1 MKFSHLFIDRPIL
14 ASVLS
19 IVIVILGTL
28 AYFSLPVAQYPEV
41 APPTVVVT
49 AAYPGASSE
58 TISKTVA
65 TPLEQEINGVENM
78 LYMFSQSTA
87 DGVMTLTVTFELGTN
102 LDEAQVLVQ
111 NRVSIAEPRLP
122 EEVRR
127 LGVTTVKNSPDMLMV
142 VNLFSPG
149 GRYDQTYIA
158 NYATL
163 QIKDRL
169 ARIDGVGSTRIF
181 GAAEYSM
188 RIWLNPEL
196 IASLDLSAAEVLQA
210 LRGQNVQIASGNLN
224 QPPADQQNAF
234 ELNVQTKGR
243 LEEIGEFENIIV
255 KAGPDGRIVRLKDIG
270 RVELGSASYASR
282 GYLGKDKAVAM
293 PIFQRPGSNALQTA
307 EEIEATVEELSKS
320 FPPGLAY
327 KIAYN
332 PTKFIEESIDG
343 VTHTI
348 FEAVL
353 LVIAVILL
361 FLKTWRAA
369 VIPILAIPV
378 SLIGTFAVM
387 MALGFSLNNLTLFG
401 LVLAIGIVVDDAIVV
416 VENMERNLRQGM
428 SVRDAARTTMNEV
441 GGALIAI
448 GLVLMSVFIPTAF
461 LGGISG
467 QFYRQFG
474 ITIAVATLI
483 SVFVSITLSPAMAN
497 LLLKIHHPRK
507 ERKKSALLR
516 PFTVMMN
523 AFDRFIERLSD
534 GYGKLV
540 ARFLKRSGVVALVYV
555 ILMALAVIEFNRIPT
570 GFIPDQDQGYF
581 IVALQLPPGSS
592 LTRTDEVL
600 QKAVKEVLSMEA
612 VENVVAFAGF
622 DGSTFTNSSNA
633 ATFFPVLKDFK
644 ERRKLGLKY
653 EDILNDMRAR
663 MGSIEEAFAVVIP
676 PPSVRGIGNGGGF
689 RMMLQDRQNMG
700 LPALEQSMGELI
712 QRAGQDPA
720 LTNVFSFFNTNTP
733 QLYFDIDRVR
743 AEKLGVPLS
752 EVFNSLEIYLG
763 SAFVNE
769 FNYLG
774 RTFRVTA
781 QADQQYRAVP
791 EDIMRIRVRNN
802 QGEMVPMGTLG
813 TFRDIAGPSNVSRYN
828 LYPAIAVTGNVKP
841 GYSSGE
847 GLEAMEKLAKETF
860 PDGISYEWTEL
871 AYQEKQS
878 GNTAIIAF
886 ILAVLFVF
894 LVLSGLYESWVLPLA
909 VILIVPMCLLSA
921 MIGVDLAGMDN
932 NILTQIG
939 LVVLVGLASKNAILI
954 VEFARQLEEQGMELR
969 AAAVEAARLRLRP
982 ILMTS
987 MAFILGVVP
996 LATATGAGA
1005 EMRQALGVAVFW
1017 GMLGVTVFGLLFT
1030 PVFYVLSRKLALA
1043 AAGWRR
1049 RNKKELVLSNTAT

>member
-1 MKFSHLFIDRPIL
+1 MKFSHIFIDRPIL

-49 AAYPGASSE
+49 ATYPGASSE

-78 LYMFSQSTA
+78 LYMFSQSTG
-87 DGVMTLTVTFELGTN
+87 DGVMTLTITFELGTD

-127 LGVTTVKNSPDMLMV
+127 LGVTTVKNSPDMLLV
-142 VNLFSPG
+142 VNLFSPD

-169 ARIDGVGSTRIF
+169 ARIDGVGNTRIF

-188 RIWLNPEL
+188 RIWLNPEV
-196 IASLDLSAAEVLQA
+196 IASLDLSAAEILQA
-210 LRGQNVQIASGNLN
+210 LRAQNVQIASGNLN

-243 LEEIGEFENIIV
+243 LEEIEEFENIIV
-255 KAGPDGRIVRLKDIG
+255 KAGADGRIVRLKDVG

-282 GYLGKDKAVAM
+282 GYLGADKAVAL

-348 FEAVL
+348 FEAIL
-353 LVIAVILL
+353 LVVAVILL

-369 VIPILAIPV
+369 IIPILAIPV
-378 SLIGTFAVM
+378 SLVGTFAVM

-416 VENMERNLRQGM
+416 VENMERNLREGM
-428 SVRDAARTTMNEV
+428 SVRDAARNTMNEV

-474 ITIAVATLI
+474 ITIAVATMI
-483 SVFVSITLSPAMAN
+483 SVFVSLTLSPAMAT
-497 LLLKIHHPRK
+497 LLLKVHHPRE
-507 ERKKSALLR
+507 ERKKSALWR
-516 PFTVMMN
+516 PFTAMMN
-523 AFDRFIERLSD
+523 GFDRFMEKLSAS
-534 GYGKLV
+534 YGKLV
-540 ARFLKRSGVVALVYV
+540 ARFLRRSGVVALVYV
-555 ILMALAVIEFNRIPT
+555 VLMALAVIEFNRVPT

-622 DGSTFTNSSNA
+622 DGSTFTNASNA

-644 ERRKLGLKY
+644 ERRKLGLEF
-653 EDILNDMRAR
+653 EDILNDMRGR
-663 MGSIEEAFAVVIP
+663 MGAIEEAFAVVIP

-802 QGEMVPMGTLG
+802 KGEMVPMGTLG
-813 TFRDIAGPSNVSRYN
+813 TFRDIAGPSNVPRYN
-828 LYPAIAVTGNVKP
+828 LFPSIDITGNVNP

-847 GLEAMEKLAKETF
+847 GLEAMEKLAGEVL
-860 PDGISYEWTEL
+860 PEGISYEWTDL

-878 GNTAIIAF
+878 GNTAIFAF

-894 LVLSGLYESWVLPLA
+894 LVLSGLYESWVMPFA

-954 VEFARQLEEQGMELR
+954 VEFARQLEEQGMELK
-969 AAAVEAARLRLRP
+969 EAAIEASRLRLRP

-987 MAFILGVVP
+987 MAFILGVIP

-1043 AAGWRR
+1043 AAGWRN

>member
-1 MKFSHLFIDRPIL
+1 MKFSHIFIDRPIL
-14 ASVLS
+14 ATVLS
-19 IVIVILGTL
+19 VVIVILGTL

-41 APPTVVVT
+41 VPPTVVVT
-49 AAYPGASSE
+49 ATYPGASSE

-65 TPLEQEINGVENM
+65 TPLEQEINGVEDM

-87 DGVMTLTVTFELGTN
+87 DGVMTLTITFELGTD

-142 VNLFSPG
+142 VNLFSPN

-169 ARIDGVGSTRIF
+169 SRIDGVGSTRIF
-181 GAAEYSM
+181 GASEYSM
-188 RIWLNPEL
+188 RIWLNPEV
-196 IASLDLSAAEVLQA
+196 IASLDLSAGEILNA

-243 LEEIGEFENIIV
+243 LQEVEEFENIIV
-255 KAGPDGRIVRLKDIG
+255 KTGKDGRIVRVKDIG
-270 RVELGSASYASR
+270 RVELGAASYTSR
-282 GYLGKDKAVAM
+282 GYLGENKAVAM
-293 PIFQRPGSNALQTA
+293 PVFQRPGSNALQTS
-307 EEIEATVEELSKS
+307 EEIISTVEELSKD
-320 FPPGLAY
+320 FPPGLKY
-327 KIAYN
+327 DIAYN
-332 PTKFIEESIDG
+332 PTRFIQESVDG
-343 VTHTI
+343 VTKTI

-353 LVIAVILL
+353 LVVAVILI
-361 FLKTWRAA
+361 FLKTWRATI
-369 VIPILAIPV
+369 IPILAIPV
-378 SLIGTFAVM
+378 SLVGTFAVM

-416 VENMERNLRQGM
+416 VENMERNLHNGM
-428 SVRDAARTTMNEV
+428 SVRDAARKTMDEV
-441 GGALIAI
+441 GGALVAI
-448 GLVLMSVFIPTAF
+448 GLVLMSVFVPTAF
-461 LGGISG
+461 LEGISG

-474 ITIAVATLI
+474 VTIAVATLI
-483 SVFVSITLSPAMAN
+483 SVFVSLTLSPAMAT
-497 LLLKIHHPRK
+497 LLLRQSKSGGPV
-507 ERKKSALLR
+507 KKSALMKPVNYL
-516 PFTVMMN
+516 MN
-523 AFDRFIERLSD
+523 GFDRGMEKLSA
-534 GYGKLV
+534 GYGRLIQ
-540 ARFLKRSGVVALVYV
+540 RFLKRSAVMAGVYV
-555 ILMALAVIEFNRIPT
+555 ILMALAIFEFNRVPA
-570 GFIPDQDQGYF
+570 GFIPDQDMGYV

-592 LTRTDEVL
+592 LARTDEVV
-600 QKAVKEVLSMEA
+600 QKAVKEIMGMEG

-622 DGSTFTNSSNA
+622 DGSTFTNASNA
-633 ATFFPVLKDFK
+633 ATMFPVLKDFK
-644 ERRKLGLKY
+644 TRKKLGLKY
-653 EDILNDMRAR
+653 EDIIAEMRGR
-663 MGSIEEAFAVVIP
+663 MGAMEEAFSVVIP
-676 PPSVRGIGNGGGF
+676 PPPVRGIGNGSGF
-689 RMMLQDRQNMG
+689 KMMVQDRLNRG
-700 LPALEQSMGELI
+700 LPALEQAMGELI
-712 QRAGQDPA
+712 QRANQDPA
-720 LTNVFSFFNTNTP
+720 LANVFSFFNTGTP
-733 QLYFDIDRVR
+733 QLYFDIDRVK

-752 EVFNSLEIYLG
+752 EVFSSLEIYLG

-781 QADQQYRAVP
+781 QADQQFRAVP
-791 EDIMRIRVRNN
+791 EDINRIRVRNN

-813 TFRDIAGPSNVSRYN
+813 TFRDMAGPSNVPRYN
-828 LYPAIAVTGNVKP
+828 LYPAIAVTGSVKP

-847 GLEAMEKLAKETF
+847 AIAAMERLADEVL

-871 AYQEKQS
+871 AYQEKQI
-878 GNTAIIAF
+878 GNTAIIVF

-894 LVLSGLYESWVLPLA
+894 LVLAGLYESWVLPLA

-921 MIGVDLAGMDN
+921 LIGVDITGLDN
-932 NILTQIG
+932 NTLTQIG

-954 VEFARQLEEQGMELR
+954 VEFAKKLEEQGMELGQ
-969 AAAVEAARLRLRP
+969 AAIEAAKLRLRP

-987 MAFILGVVP
+987 FAFILGVVP

-1005 EMRQALGVAVFW
+1005 EMRQSLGIAVFF

-1030 PVFYVLSRKLALA
+1030 PVFYVLSRKLGMAVGRL
-1043 AAGWRR
+1043 GVK
-1049 RNKKELVLSNTAT
+1049 NKRTMVLSNTTT

>member
-1 MKFSHLFIDRPIL
+1 
-14 ASVLS
+14 
-19 IVIVILGTL
+19 
-28 AYFSLPVAQYPEV
+28 
-41 APPTVVVT
+41 
-49 AAYPGASSE
+49 
-58 TISKTVA
+58 
-65 TPLEQEINGVENM
+65 
-78 LYMFSQSTA
+78 
-87 DGVMTLTVTFELGTN
+87 
-102 LDEAQVLVQ
+102 
-111 NRVSIAEPRLP
+111 
-122 EEVRR
+122 
-127 LGVTTVKNSPDMLMV
+127 
-142 VNLFSPG
+142 
-149 GRYDQTYIA
+149 
-158 NYATL
+158 
-163 QIKDRL
+163 
-169 ARIDGVGSTRIF
+169 
-181 GAAEYSM
+181 
-188 RIWLNPEL
+188 
-196 IASLDLSAAEVLQA
+196 
-210 LRGQNVQIASGNLN
+210 
-224 QPPADQQNAF
+224 
-234 ELNVQTKGR
+234 
-243 LEEIGEFENIIV
+243 
-255 KAGPDGRIVRLKDIG
+255 
-270 RVELGSASYASR
+270 
-282 GYLGKDKAVAM
+282 
-293 PIFQRPGSNALQTA
+293 
-307 EEIEATVEELSKS
+307 
-320 FPPGLAY
+320 
-327 KIAYN
+327 
-332 PTKFIEESIDG
+332 
-343 VTHTI
+343 
-348 FEAVL
+348 
-353 LVIAVILL
+353 
-361 FLKTWRAA
+361 
-369 VIPILAIPV
+369 
-378 SLIGTFAVM
+378 
-387 MALGFSLNNLTLFG
+387 
-401 LVLAIGIVVDDAIVV
+401 
-416 VENMERNLRQGM
+416 
-428 SVRDAARTTMNEV
+428 
-441 GGALIAI
+441 
-448 GLVLMSVFIPTAF
+448 
-461 LGGISG
+461 
-467 QFYRQFG
+467 
-474 ITIAVATLI
+474 
-483 SVFVSITLSPAMAN
+483 
-497 LLLKIHHPRK
+497 
-507 ERKKSALLR
+507 
-516 PFTVMMN
+516 
-523 AFDRFIERLSD
+523 
-534 GYGKLV
+534 
-540 ARFLKRSGVVALVYV
+540 
-555 ILMALAVIEFNRIPT
+555 
-570 GFIPDQDQGYF
+570 
-581 IVALQLPPGSS
+581 
-592 LTRTDEVL
+592 
-600 QKAVKEVLSMEA
+600 
-612 VENVVAFAGF
+612 VVAFAGF

-676 PPSVRGIGNGGGF
+676 PPPVRGIGNGGGF
-689 RMMLQDRQNMG
+689 KMMLQDRQNMG
-700 LPALEQSMGELI
+700 LPVLEQSMGELI
-712 QRAGQDPA
+712 QRANQDPA

-1043 AAGWRR
+1043 AAGLRQ

>member
-87 DGVMTLTVTFELGTN
+87 DGVMTLTITFELGTN

-497 LLLKIHHPRK
+497 LLLKLHHPRE

-523 AFDRFIERLSD
+523 AFDRFMERLSD

>member
-1 MKFSHLFIDRPIL
+1 MKFSHIFIDRPIL
-14 ASVLS
+14 ATVLS
-19 IVIVILGTL
+19 VVIVILGTL

-41 APPTVVVT
+41 VPPTVVVT
-49 AAYPGASSE
+49 ATYPGASSE

-65 TPLEQEINGVENM
+65 TPLEQEINGVEDM

-87 DGVMTLTVTFELGTN
+87 DGVMTLTITFELGTD

-142 VNLFSPG
+142 VNLFSPN

-169 ARIDGVGSTRIF
+169 SRIDGVGSTRIF
-181 GAAEYSM
+181 GASEYSM
-188 RIWLNPEL
+188 RIWLNPEV
-196 IASLDLSAAEVLQA
+196 IASLDLSAGEILNA

-243 LEEIGEFENIIV
+243 LQEVEEFENIIV
-255 KAGPDGRIVRLKDIG
+255 KTGKDGRIVRVKDIG
-270 RVELGSASYASR
+270 RVELGAASYTSR
-282 GYLGKDKAVAM
+282 GYLGENKAVAM
-293 PIFQRPGSNALQTA
+293 PVFQRPGSNALQTS
-307 EEIEATVEELSKS
+307 EEIISTVEELSKD
-320 FPPGLAY
+320 FPPGLKY
-327 KIAYN
+327 DIAYN
-332 PTKFIEESIDG
+332 PTRFIQESVDG
-343 VTHTI
+343 VTKTI

-353 LVIAVILL
+353 LVVAVILI
-361 FLKTWRAA
+361 FLKTWRATI
-369 VIPILAIPV
+369 IPILAIPV
-378 SLIGTFAVM
+378 SLVGTFAVM

-416 VENMERNLRQGM
+416 VENMERNLHNGM
-428 SVRDAARTTMNEV
+428 SVRDAARKTMDEV
-441 GGALIAI
+441 GGALVAI
-448 GLVLMSVFIPTAF
+448 GLVLMSVFVPTAF
-461 LGGISG
+461 LEGISG

-483 SVFVSITLSPAMAN
+483 SVFVSLTLSPAMAT
-497 LLLKIHHPRK
+497 LLLRQSKPGGPV
-507 ERKKSALLR
+507 KKSALMKPVNYL
-516 PFTVMMN
+516 MN
-523 AFDRFIERLSD
+523 GFDRGMEKLSA
-534 GYGKLV
+534 GYGRLIQ
-540 ARFLKRSGVVALVYV
+540 RFLKRSAVMAGVYV
-555 ILMALAVIEFNRIPT
+555 ILMALAIFEFNRVPA
-570 GFIPDQDQGYF
+570 GFIPDQDMGYV

-592 LTRTDEVL
+592 LARTDEVV
-600 QKAVKEVLSMEA
+600 QKAVKEIMSMEG

-633 ATFFPVLKDFK
+633 ATMFPVLKDFK
-644 ERRKLGLKY
+644 TRKKLGLKY
-653 EDILNDMRAR
+653 EDIIAEMRGR
-663 MGSIEEAFAVVIP
+663 MGAMEEAFSVVIP
-676 PPSVRGIGNGGGF
+676 PPPVRGIGNGSGF
-689 RMMLQDRQNMG
+689 KMMVQDRLNRG
-700 LPALEQSMGELI
+700 LPALEQAMGELI
-712 QRAGQDPA
+712 QRANQDPA
-720 LTNVFSFFNTNTP
+720 LANVFSFFNTGTP
-733 QLYFDIDRVR
+733 QLYFDIDRVK

-752 EVFNSLEIYLG
+752 EVFSSLEIYLG

-781 QADQQYRAVP
+781 QADQQFRAVP
-791 EDIMRIRVRNN
+791 EDINRIRVRNN

-813 TFRDIAGPSNVSRYN
+813 TFRDMAGPSNVPRYN
-828 LYPAIAVTGNVKP
+828 LYPAIAVTGSVKP

-847 GLEAMEKLAKETF
+847 AIAAMERLADEVL

-871 AYQEKQS
+871 AYQEKQI
-878 GNTAIIAF
+878 GNTAIIVF

-894 LVLSGLYESWVLPLA
+894 LVLAGLYESWVLPLA

-921 MIGVDLAGMDN
+921 LIGVDITGLDN
-932 NILTQIG
+932 NTLTQIG

-954 VEFARQLEEQGMELR
+954 VEFAKKLEEQGMELGQ
-969 AAAVEAARLRLRP
+969 AAIEAAKLRLRP

-987 MAFILGVVP
+987 FAFILGVVP

-1005 EMRQALGVAVFW
+1005 EMRQSLGIAVFF

-1030 PVFYVLSRKLALA
+1030 PVFYVLSRKLGMAVSRL
-1043 AAGWRR
+1043 RVK
-1049 RNKKELVLSNTAT
+1049 NKGTMVLSNTTT

>member
-19 IVIVILGTL
+19 IVIVILGSL

-87 DGVMTLTVTFELGTN
+87 DGVMTLTITFELGTN

-127 LGVTTVKNSPDMLMV
+127 LGITTVKNSPDMLMV
-142 VNLFSPG
+142 VNLFSPD

-169 ARIDGVGSTRIF
+169 ARIDGVGNTRIF

-483 SVFVSITLSPAMAN
+483 SVFVSLTLSPAMAN

-516 PFTVMMN
+516 PFTAMMN
-523 AFDRFIERLSD
+523 AFDRFMERLSD
-534 GYGKLV
+534 GYSKLV
-540 ARFLKRSGVVALVYV
+540 ARFLRRNGVVALVYV

-676 PPSVRGIGNGGGF
+676 PPPVRGIGNGGGF
-689 RMMLQDRQNMG
+689 KMMLQDRQNMG
-700 LPALEQSMGELI
+700 LPVLEQSMGELI
-712 QRAGQDPA
+712 QRANQDPA

-781 QADQQYRAVP
+781 QADQQYRLVP

-813 TFRDIAGPSNVSRYN
+813 TFRDIAGPSNVPRYN

-841 GYSSGE
+841 GYSSGD

-878 GNTAIIAF
+878 GNTALIAF

-1043 AAGWRR
+1043 AAGWRQ